1 MTVPQVDVEE
11 YGYFADNQR
20 RHADDTHLFEVHEP
34 YNGKLFARVAAG
46 SRADARLAV
55 DAASKAFAGWSG
67 SAPDEKARLF
77 LKAAEIV
84 RRRRTEIAEVL
95 ARETGSTISFAT
107 FQQDLRRSQNVDV
120 RAQHDRHI
128 ESSRRPASLQGRYD
142 FIVVGAGAAG
152 SVLAAELSASGAQVL
167 VIESGGPD
175 DAPTIANPSVW
186 FYNVGGPLDYHLPVT
201 PSPRLNNRKF
211 NMALGHVLGGGS
223 SINAMVWMRGMQR
236 DYDGWAKNG
245 AKGWA
250 FADVLPVF
258 KSQEDWEGGANE
270 WRGAGGPIHIRRPKD
285 PHPTAPAFI
294 DAAREMGMPILDD
307 VNGPMRPGAGYINMN
322 IAADGTRVSAVRAF
336 LRPALSRPNLT
347 LLLNTNVVKLNFK
360 GTRCVGVKL
369 MTDGAVKDIAADK
382 EVILAAG
389 AINSPKLLMLSGV
402 GEAKALRSLGI
413 DVVEN
418 LPGVGENLQ
427 DHVLVSGVVFK
438 YKGKMPDRPADS
450 NAVEAEAYLSSGPSG
465 DTDISLV
472 LHQLPV
478 VTPEVASRFGT
489 PPPDAFTIAPALVQ
503 PTSRG
508 SVRLASNNF
517 QDAAVIDG
525 NYLGTDHDFAA
536 IVRAIEAARELGNQ
550 HAFDSLRESEL
561 IPGPK
566 ASAEEIREL
575 ARLASASFGH
585 AVGTCKMGVDKLA
598 VVDPELRVHGILG
611 LRVADASVMPRIIT
625 GPGTNASTHMIAGR
639 AATLILG

>member
-1 MTVPQVDVEE
+1 MVNESKEE
-11 YGYFADNQR
+11 R
-20 RHADDTHLFEVHEP
+20 
-34 YNGKLFARVAAG
+34 
-46 SRADARLAV
+46 
-55 DAASKAFAGWSG
+55 
-67 SAPDEKARLF
+67 
-77 LKAAEIV
+77 
-84 RRRRTEIAEVL
+84 
-95 ARETGSTISFAT
+95 
-107 FQQDLRRSQNVDV
+107 
-120 RAQHDRHI
+120 
-128 ESSRRPASLQGRYD
+128 RYD

-167 VIESGGPD
+167 VVESGGPD
-175 DAPTIANPSVW
+175 NAPTIANPSIW
-186 FYNVGGPLDYHLPVT
+186 FYNVRGPLDYHLPVV
-201 PSPRLNNRKF
+201 PSPRLDGRKF
-211 NMALGHVLGGGS
+211 NMALGHVLGGGT
-223 SINAMVWMRGMQR
+223 SINAMVWVRGTQA
-236 DYDGWAKNG
+236 DYDGWAENG
-245 AKGWA
+245 ARGWA

-270 WRGAGGPIHIRRPKD
+270 WRGSGGPIHIRRPKA

-369 MTDGAVKDIAADK
+369 VTDGAVKDIAADK
-382 EVILAAG
+382 EVIIAAG
-389 AINSPKLLMLSGV
+389 TINSPKLLMLSGV
-402 GEAKALRSLGI
+402 GEAKALRSFGI

-438 YKGKMPDRPADS
+438 YKGKMPDRPAGS

-465 DTDISLV
+465 DTDMSLV

-478 VTPEVASRFGT
+478 VTPEVAERFGT

-517 QDAAVIDG
+517 QDAAVING

-536 IVRAIEAARELGNQ
+536 VVGAIEVARELGSQ
-550 HAFDSLRESEL
+550 HAFDSMRESEL

-566 ASAEEIREL
+566 ASAEEIQEL

-598 VVDPELRVHGILG
+598 VVDPELRVHGVLG

-625 GPGTNASTHMIAGR
+625 GPGTSASTHMIAGR
-639 AATLILG
+639 AAKLILG

>member
-1 MTVPQVDVEE
+1 MNNVSHEE
-11 YGYFADNQR
+11 GQ
-20 RHADDTHLFEVHEP
+20 
-34 YNGKLFARVAAG
+34 
-46 SRADARLAV
+46 
-55 DAASKAFAGWSG
+55 
-67 SAPDEKARLF
+67 
-77 LKAAEIV
+77 
-84 RRRRTEIAEVL
+84 
-95 ARETGSTISFAT
+95 
-107 FQQDLRRSQNVDV
+107 
-120 RAQHDRHI
+120 
-128 ESSRRPASLQGRYD
+128 YD

-175 DAPTIANPSVW
+175 DARTIANPSIW
-186 FYNVGGPLDYHLPVT
+186 FYNVGGPLDYHLPVN
-201 PSPRLNNRKF
+201 PSPRLNNRTF

-223 SINAMVWMRGMQR
+223 SINAMVWTRGMQR
-236 DYDGWAKNG
+236 DYDGWAENG

-258 KSQEDWEGGANE
+258 KSQEDWEGGANA

-307 VNGPMRPGAGYINMN
+307 VNGPMVPGAGYINMN
-322 IAADGTRVSAVRAF
+322 IAADGTRVSAVGAF

-347 LLLNTNVVKLNFK
+347 LLLNTTVVKLNFQ
-360 GTRCVGVKL
+360 GTRCVGVKI
-369 MTDGAVKDIAADK
+369 MTGGTVTDIAADK
-382 EVILAAG
+382 EVILTAG

-427 DHVLVSGVVFK
+427 DHVLVSGVVFQ

-450 NAVEAEAYLSSGPSG
+450 NAVEAEAYLSSGPLS
-465 DTDISLV
+465 DTDINLV
-472 LHQLPV
+472 LEQLPA
-478 VTPEVASRFGT
+478 VTPEAAARFGA
-489 PPPDAFTIAPALVQ
+489 PPADAFTIAPALVQ

-508 SVRLASNNF
+508 AVRLASNNF

-525 NYLGTDHDFAA
+525 NYLGTDRDFAA

-550 HAFDSLRESEL
+550 RAFDSVREIEVM
-561 IPGPK
+561 PGP
-566 ASAEEIREL
+566 AATAEEIREL
-575 ARLASASFGH
+575 ARLGSASFGH
-585 AVGTCKMGVDKLA
+585 GVGTCKMGVDNLS
-598 VVDPELRVHGILG
+598 VVDPQLRVHGLTG

-625 GPGTNASTHMIAGR
+625 GPTNAPTHMIAGR
-639 AATLILG
+639 AAKLILG

>member
-1 MTVPQVDVEE
+1 MI
-11 YGYFADNQR
+11 
-20 RHADDTHLFEVHEP
+20 DTS
-34 YNGKLFARVAAG
+34 NK
-46 SRADARLAV
+46 
-55 DAASKAFAGWSG
+55 
-67 SAPDEKARLF
+67 
-77 LKAAEIV
+77 EIQ
-84 RRRRTEIAEVL
+84 
-95 ARETGSTISFAT
+95 S
-107 FQQDLRRSQNVDV
+107 
-120 RAQHDRHI
+120 H
-128 ESSRRPASLQGRYD
+128 YD

-175 DAPTIANPSVW
+175 DAPTIANPSIW
-186 FYNVGGPLDYHLPVT
+186 FHNVGGPLDYHLPLKQ
-201 PSPRLNNRKF
+201 PPQLANRKF
-211 NMALGHVLGGGS
+211 HMALGRVLGGGS
-223 SINAMVWMRGMQR
+223 SINAMVWTRGMER
-236 DYDGWAKNG
+236 DYDGWAKGG

-258 KSQEDWEGGANE
+258 KAQEDWEGGANS
-270 WRGAGGPIHIRRPKD
+270 WRGAGGPIHICRPRD

-294 DAAREMGMPILDD
+294 EAAREMGMPILDD

-336 LRPALSRPNLT
+336 LHPALSRPNLT
-347 LLLNTNVVKLNFK
+347 LLLNTNVVTLNFK
-360 GTRCVGVKL
+360 ATRCVGVKL

-389 AINSPKLLMLSGV
+389 TINSPKLLMLSGV

-427 DHVLVSGVVFK
+427 DHVLALGVVFK

-450 NAVEAEAYLSSGPSG
+450 NAVEAEAYLSSSPSG

-472 LHQLPV
+472 PHQLPV
-478 VTPEVASRFGT
+478 VTPEVASPFGT
-489 PPPDAFTIAPALVQ
+489 PPPDALTIAPALVQ
-503 PTSRG
+503 PTSKG
-508 SVRLASNNF
+508 AVRLASDNF

-536 IVRAIEAARELGNQ
+536 VVRAIEAARELGSQ
-550 HAFDSLRESEL
+550 HAFDSVCESEL

-575 ARLASASFGH
+575 AKLASASFGH
-585 AVGTCKMGVDKLA
+585 AVGTCKMGVDTLA

-639 AATLILG
+639 AAKLILG

>member
-1 MTVPQVDVEE
+1 MS
-11 YGYFADNQR
+11 
-20 RHADDTHLFEVHEP
+20 DTS
-34 YNGKLFARVAAG
+34 NK
-46 SRADARLAV
+46 
-55 DAASKAFAGWSG
+55 
-67 SAPDEKARLF
+67 
-77 LKAAEIV
+77 EIQ
-84 RRRRTEIAEVL
+84 
-95 ARETGSTISFAT
+95 S
-107 FQQDLRRSQNVDV
+107 
-120 RAQHDRHI
+120 H
-128 ESSRRPASLQGRYD
+128 YD

-152 SVLAAELSASGAQVL
+152 SVLAAELSASGAQIL
-167 VIESGGPD
+167 VVESGGPD
-175 DAPTIANPSVW
+175 DAPTIANPSIW
-186 FYNVGGPLDYHLPVT
+186 FYNVGGPLDYHLPVN
-201 PSPRLNNRKF
+201 PSPRLNNRTF

-223 SINAMVWMRGMQR
+223 SINAMVWTRGMQR

-245 AKGWA
+245 AEGWA

-258 KSQEDWEGGANE
+258 KQQEDWEGGANA

-307 VNGPMRPGAGYINMN
+307 VNGPMVPGAGYINMN
-322 IAADGTRVSAVRAF
+322 IAADGTRVSAAGAF

-347 LLLNTNVVKLNFK
+347 LLLNTVVLKLKFK
-360 GTRCVGVKL
+360 GTRCVGVKI
-369 MTDGAVKDIAADK
+369 MTDGAVKDIAAGR

-389 AINSPKLLMLSGV
+389 SINSPKLLMLSGV

-427 DHVLVSGVVFK
+427 DHVLVSGVVFR

-450 NAVEAEAYLSSGPSG
+450 NAVEAEAYLSSGPTS
-465 DTDISLV
+465 DTDINLV
-472 LHQLPV
+472 LEQLPA
-478 VTPEVASRFGT
+478 VTPEAAARFGA
-489 PPPDAFTIAPALVQ
+489 PPADAFTIAPALVQ

-508 SVRLASNNF
+508 AVRLASNNF

-550 HAFDSLRESEL
+550 RAFDSVREIEL
-561 IPGPK
+561 MPGPK
-566 ASAEEIREL
+566 ATAEEIREL
-575 ARLASASFGH
+575 ARLGSASFGH
-585 AVGTCKMGVDKLA
+585 AAGTCKMGEDNLA
-598 VVDPELRVHGILG
+598 VVDPELRVHGLTG

-625 GPGTNASTHMIAGR
+625 GPTNAPTHMIAGR
-639 AATLILG
+639 AAKLILG

>member
-1 MTVPQVDVEE
+1 MI
-11 YGYFADNQR
+11 
-20 RHADDTHLFEVHEP
+20 
-34 YNGKLFARVAAG
+34 NGLNK
-46 SRADARLAV
+46 
-55 DAASKAFAGWSG
+55 
-67 SAPDEKARLF
+67 E
-77 LKAAEIV
+77 
-84 RRRRTEIAEVL
+84 
-95 ARETGSTISFAT
+95 
-107 FQQDLRRSQNVDV
+107 
-120 RAQHDRHI
+120 
-128 ESSRRPASLQGRYD
+128 GRYD
-142 FIVVGAGAAG
+142 YIVVGAGAAG

-175 DAPTIANPSVW
+175 DAPTIMEPSIW
-186 FYNVGGPLDYHLPVT
+186 FYNVAGPLDYHLPIA
-201 PSPRLNNRKF
+201 PAPRLNNRKF
-211 NMALGHVLGGGS
+211 NMALGHVLGGGT
-223 SINAMVWMRGMQR
+223 SINAMVWVRGTQA
-236 DYDGWAKNG
+236 DYDGWAENG
-245 AKGWA
+245 AKGWD

-270 WRGAGGPIHIRRPKD
+270 WRGAGGPIHIRRPKN
-285 PHPTAPAFI
+285 PHPIAPAFI
-294 DAAREMGMPILDD
+294 GAAREMGMPMLDD

-360 GTRCVGVKL
+360 GTHCVGVKIN
-369 MTDGAVKDIAADK
+369 TDGAVKDVTADK

-389 AINSPKLLMLSGV
+389 TINSPKLLMLSGV
-402 GEAKALRSLGI
+402 GEEKALSSFGI
-413 DVVEN
+413 DVVES
-418 LPGVGENLQ
+418 LPGVGQNLQ

-472 LHQLPV
+472 PHQLPV
-478 VTPEVASRFGT
+478 VTPEVAARYGT

-503 PTSRG
+503 PTSIG
-508 SVRLASNNF
+508 SVRLASDNF

-525 NYLGTDHDFAA
+525 NYLGTDRDFAA
-536 IVRAIEAARELGNQ
+536 VVRAIEAARELGNQ
-550 HAFDSLRESEL
+550 HAFDSLREREL

-585 AVGTCKMGVDKLA
+585 AVGTCKMGMDKLA
-598 VVDPELRVHGILG
+598 VVDPELRVNGILG
-611 LRVADASVMPRIIT
+611 LRVADASVMPKIIT
-625 GPGTNASTHMIAGR
+625 GPGTNASTHMVAGR
-639 AATLILG
+639 AAELILGTK

>member
-1 MTVPQVDVEE
+1 MI
-11 YGYFADNQR
+11 
-20 RHADDTHLFEVHEP
+20 DTS
-34 YNGKLFARVAAG
+34 NK
-46 SRADARLAV
+46 
-55 DAASKAFAGWSG
+55 
-67 SAPDEKARLF
+67 
-77 LKAAEIV
+77 EIQ
-84 RRRRTEIAEVL
+84 
-95 ARETGSTISFAT
+95 S
-107 FQQDLRRSQNVDV
+107 
-120 RAQHDRHI
+120 H
-128 ESSRRPASLQGRYD
+128 YD

-152 SVLAAELSASGAQVL
+152 SVLAAELSSSGAQVL

-175 DAPTIANPSVW
+175 DAPTIANPSIW
-186 FYNVGGPLDYHLPVT
+186 FYNVGGPLDYHLPIT
-201 PSPRLNNRKF
+201 PAPRLNNRTF

-223 SINAMVWMRGMQR
+223 SINAMVWTRGMQR

-258 KSQEDWEGGANE
+258 KSQEDWEGGGNT
-270 WRGAGGPIHIRRPKD
+270 WRGVGGPIPIRRPKN

-307 VNGPMRPGAGYINMN
+307 VNGPVRPGAGYINMN
-322 IAADGTRVSAVRAF
+322 IAADGTRVSAARAF
-336 LRPALSRPNLT
+336 LHPALSRPNLT
-347 LLLNTNVVKLNFK
+347 LLLNTQVVKLNFR
-360 GTRCVGVKL
+360 GTRCMGVKL
-369 MTDGAVKDIAADK
+369 MTEGEVKDIAADK

-389 AINSPKLLMLSGV
+389 TINSPKLLMLSGV

-450 NAVEAEAYLSSGPSG
+450 NAVEAEAYLSGGPTS
-465 DTDISLV
+465 DTDINLV
-472 LHQLPV
+472 LEQLPAV
-478 VTPEVASRFGT
+478 PPEAAARFGA
-489 PPPDAFTIAPALVQ
+489 PPADAFTIAPALVQ

-508 SVRLASNNF
+508 AVGLASNNF

-525 NYLGTDHDFAA
+525 NYLGTDQDFAA

-550 HAFDSLRESEL
+550 RAFDSVREIEVM
-561 IPGPK
+561 PGPK
-566 ASAEEIREL
+566 ATAEEIREL
-575 ARLASASFGH
+575 ARLGSAGFGH
-585 AVGTCKMGVDKLA
+585 AAGTCKIGVDKLA
-598 VVDPELRVHGILG
+598 VVDPQLRVHGLAG

-625 GPGTNASTHMIAGR
+625 GPTKAPTHMIAGR
-639 AATLILG
+639 AAKLILG

>member
-1 MTVPQVDVEE
+1 MI
-11 YGYFADNQR
+11 
-20 RHADDTHLFEVHEP
+20 DTS
-34 YNGKLFARVAAG
+34 NK
-46 SRADARLAV
+46 
-55 DAASKAFAGWSG
+55 
-67 SAPDEKARLF
+67 
-77 LKAAEIV
+77 EIQ
-84 RRRRTEIAEVL
+84 
-95 ARETGSTISFAT
+95 S
-107 FQQDLRRSQNVDV
+107 
-120 RAQHDRHI
+120 
-128 ESSRRPASLQGRYD
+128 RYD

-175 DAPTIANPSVW
+175 DAPTILNPSIW
-186 FYNVGGPLDYHLPVT
+186 FYNVGGPLDYHLPVAS
-201 PSPRLNNRKF
+201 SPRLNNRKF
-211 NMALGHVLGGGS
+211 NMALGHVLGGGT

-258 KSQEDWEGGANE
+258 KSQEDWEGGANA
-270 WRGAGGPIHIRRPKD
+270 WRGAGCPIHIRRPKD

-347 LLLNTNVVKLNFK
+347 LLLNSNVVKLNFK
-360 GTRCVGVKL
+360 GTRCVGVNL
-369 MTDGAVKDIAADK
+369 MTDGALKDIAADK

-389 AINSPKLLMLSGV
+389 AINSRKLLMLSGV

-413 DVVEN
+413 DVAEN

-450 NAVEAEAYLSSGPSG
+450 NAVEAEAYLSSSPSG

-489 PPPDAFTIAPALVQ
+489 PPADAFTIAPALVQ
-503 PTSRG
+503 PTSIG
-508 SVRLASNNF
+508 SIRLASGNF
-517 QDAAVIDG
+517 QDGAVIDG

-536 IVRAIEAARELGNQ
+536 VERAIEAAREIGNQ

-566 ASAEEIREL
+566 ASAEEVREL

-585 AVGTCKMGVDKLA
+585 AVGRCKMGVDNLA
-598 VVDPELRVHGILG
+598 VVDPELRVHGIVG

-639 AATLILG
+639 AAKLILG